1 MVTNLQAWKAF
12 VPLALARVV
21 GVLAKTY
28 CLAAVDASFYQIAR
42 GLLLPFTLILSY
54 LFLPSKYATFPP
66 LALGGAGIVICGFGI
81 GMISDMNK
89 MLTSSR
95 GLVLGVG
102 SSMTTA
108 IESIVVKRFVGAR
121 AKETGEGVIQMVWMS
136 NVIAIG
142 LYVPVLLF
150 SGELSNPAIQA
161 LLFSS
166 KDVGSSLLGSKNTD
180 FLWTCTLTGLCSFL
194 LTLATFL
201 QIRITSPVTHMI
213 VTAARGVAQSAIAVA
228 LLPHETID
236 KGRVASMVCIL
247 GGSALYGWAEDRAMV
262 KREAEKQLGKT
273 EEGIPMMEAQEKR

>member
-1 MVTNLQAWKAF
+1 

-42 GLLLPFTLILSY
+42 GLLLPFTLGLSY

-66 LALGGAGIVICGFGI
+66 LALGGAAIVISGFGI
-81 GMISDMNK
+81 GMVSDMNK

-108 IESIVVKRFVGAR
+108 IESIVVKRFVGAK

-150 SGELSNPAIQA
+150 SGELYDPAIQA
-161 LLFSS
+161 LFAPS
-166 KDVGSSLLGSKNTD
+166 KDSTTSLLSSQSTD
-180 FLWTCTLTGLCSFL
+180 FLYTCTLTGLCSFL

-213 VTAARGVAQSAIAVA
+213 VTAARGVAQSAIAVM

-247 GGSALYGWAEDRAMV
+247 GGSALYGWAEDRAMT
-262 KREAEKQLGKT
+262 KREAEKAIGRT
-273 EEGIPMMEAQEKR
+273 EEGRPMMETEEKEGEFKEKL